1 MDFLYS
7 IPAVALLFG
16 ALALTLALAAAGQI
30 FVHRRFAARDFI
42 AYNEV
47 GGIIIAVSGTLYAV
61 ILGFLTVV
69 VWQHFVE
76 AGQMAVAESDAVIDV
91 WHTSVG
97 LSPPVRERVRT
108 DMIHYAETMVSGE
121 WPSMKR
127 GSFDA
132 SLAILDM
139 DAIDAVGAFVPSNL
153 GESNGQQ
160 ATLQELNVIHDARQQ
175 RIAINASGVPWFE
188 WLVLSIGATCI
199 ICFCW
204 LFELRNAR
212 VQILMTSTVVTIIVS
227 ILVLLFELQYPF
239 RSDVGIGPETWQGAV
254 EHIHQMQSGELS
266 GMK

>member
-139 DAIDAVGAFVPSNL
+139 DAIDAVGAFVPD
-153 GESNGQQ
+153 Q
-160 ATLQELNVIHDARQQ
+160 
-175 RIAINASGVPWFE
+175 INRHRSERLRVRGCAASIEGSEVCVWH
-188 WLVLSIGATCI
+188 
-199 ICFCW
+199 
-204 LFELRNAR
+204 
-212 VQILMTSTVVTIIVS
+212 
-227 ILVLLFELQYPF
+227 
-239 RSDVGIGPETWQGAV
+239 V
-254 EHIHQMQSGELS
+254 EN
-266 GMK
+266 